1 MKITIEYDDDDETE
15 LSKVE
20 FVGACGT
27 TDEFAATLLTL
38 VDTTNFAFDAVV
50 ASMLTYTS
58 GESPWLR
65 REIEKWVEQNKEC
78 DEESLLDTPETEE

>member
-27 TDEFAATLLTL
+27 TNEFAATLLTL
-38 VDTTNFAFDAVV
+38 VDTTNFDFSAVV
-50 ASMLTYTS
+50 SDMLSYTS

-65 REIEKWVEQNKEC
+65 KAISAWLEDNK
-78 DEESLLDTPETEE
+78 DTTDSLDTSETEE

>member
-27 TDEFAATLLTL
+27 AEEFASTLLTL
-38 VDTTNFAFDAVV
+38 VNTTHFDFSVV
-50 ASMLTYTS
+50 VSEMLSYTS

-65 REIEKWVEQNKEC
+65 KAISAWLEDNE
-78 DEESLLDTPETEE
+78 DTTDSLDTSETEE